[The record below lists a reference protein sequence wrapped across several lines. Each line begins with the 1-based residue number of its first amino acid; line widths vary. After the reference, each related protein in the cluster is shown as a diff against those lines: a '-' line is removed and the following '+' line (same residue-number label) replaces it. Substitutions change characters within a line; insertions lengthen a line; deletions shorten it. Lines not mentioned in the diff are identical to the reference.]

1 MLTERFNDALVFAA
15 KLHGSQKRKGT
26 QTPYISHLMAVASIV
41 LEHGGSEDEAIAGL
55 LHDAVEDQGVT
66 YPGGVEALRQEIA
79 SRFGSNVL
87 AIVDACSDTDQIPK
101 PPWQKRKEAY
111 IEHLKDADTST
122 LLVSCADKVH
132 NARAILTDYLA
143 HGEQVWDRFTGK
155 REGTLWYYRALFD
168 AFAGRSETPPSIVAE
183 LERVVGALRQH
194 AQERN
199 Q

>member
-15 KLHGSQKRKGT
+15 ELHGSQKRKGT

-55 LHDAVEDQGVT
+55 LHDAVEDQGAT

-143 HGEQVWDRFTGK
+143 HGEQV
-155 REGTLWYYRALFD
+155 
-168 AFAGRSETPPSIVAE
+168 
-183 LERVVGALRQH
+183 
-194 AQERN
+194 
-199 Q
+199 